1 MSAILPQDLP
11 SHQFF
16 EDLLSRN
23 RLDNVPEAPYGA
35 EADRLLKI
43 NAHRERITPLVIV
56 YFTAKW
62 CGACK
67 RLDIP
72 TLCQIRRDA
81 MWYKC
86 DIDDN
91 TYTPG
96 YCGVRTIP
104 SFQAIVNGKAV
115 PLLASSDNAVV
126 ANWLSKL

>member
-1 MSAILPQDLP
+1 MSAILPQELP

-23 RLDNVPEAPYGA
+23 RPDAVPE
-35 EADRLLKI
+35 RF
-43 NAHRERITPLVIV
+43 NPLVVV

-86 DIDDN
+86 DVDDN

-104 SFQAIVNGKAV
+104 SFQAIVNGKPV
-115 PLLASSDNAVV
+115 PLFSSSDNAAV